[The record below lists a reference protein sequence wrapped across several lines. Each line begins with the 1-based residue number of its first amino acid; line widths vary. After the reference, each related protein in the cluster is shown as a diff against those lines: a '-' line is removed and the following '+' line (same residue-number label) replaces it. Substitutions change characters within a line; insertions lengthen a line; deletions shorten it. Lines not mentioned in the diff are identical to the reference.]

1 MKNMHSYNDFKNNKT
16 KINEN
21 IEEVI
26 EEKIEEVEETTTEE
40 VIEESVE
47 ETTEETV
54 EETTEDEEVNE
65 SAQLYD
71 DTWKVRTRVELPS
84 SLISAYVKKVQQ
96 ETGEDPRKKWSE
108 QEIAEEITKF
118 VTTSYLTIENLPV
131 SIISNAQ
138 AEPTVQTQEEMPDE
152 SQVQAQV
159 QSPEEAPVQGQGQVE
174 VEIESSPQSEVIA
187 QSIPQS
193 QGGEPGI

>member
-26 EEKIEEVEETTTEE
+26 EEVVEETTEETTEE

-47 ETTEETV
+47 ETGEEEV
-54 EETTEDEEVNE
+54 EVEVEEEVNE

-84 SLISAYVKKVQQ
+84 SLISSYVKKVQS

-138 AEPTVQTQEEMPDE
+138 SEPTVQTQEEMPDE

-159 QSPEEAPVQGQGQVE
+159 QSPEVQGQVQGQGDVE
-174 VEIESSPQSEVIA
+174 VEIESSPQPEVIA
-187 QSIPQS
+187 QTIPQS
-193 QGGEPGI
+193 QGGQSQI